1 MMRERSDITSL
12 SVAMSRISVVLVDSG
27 VEVDAM
33 TRGRKLMMHG

>member
-1 MMRERSDITSL
+1 MMRERSDIMSL

-33 TRGRKLMMHG
+33 TRGRSVHE